1 MKYYLFGIGI
11 IIFFGVLLFYILNT
25 SSRKVILGEIILT
38 KEQYNL
44 LKTNLIQKV
53 SDNKTSPMTIKEA
66 NQWLDI
72 VKNECKNFVL
82 DNVTDK
88 NLIQTIN
95 NKLSLGKC

>member
-88 NLIQTIN
+88 NLIQMIN